1 MEYCE
6 NLINSMNI
14 YCKNLKKFIN
24 AKNVRNLS
32 KSIFRSVPLGPD
44 QVLLRG
50 AMLRNTRWVFG
61 VVIYTGHDTKL
72 MQNNTTTAPLKRSTL
87 DRLTNTQI
95 LMLFFILL
103 LLCLLSSIFNI
114 LWTKANSDGLWYLG
128 LNGKLTYFLIL
139 K

>member
-1 MEYCE
+1 MYIS
-6 NLINSMNI
+6 L
-14 YCKNLKKFIN
+14 
-24 AKNVRNLS
+24 
-32 KSIFRSVPLGPD
+32 FRPVALGPD
-44 QVLLRG
+44 QVLPRG

-103 LLCLLSSIFNI
+103 LLCLLSAIFNV
-114 LWTKANSDGLWYLG
+114 LWTRANSYGLWYLG
-128 LNGKLTYFLIL
+128 LQGEKLAYFLNFL
-139 K
+139 EDDHKTK

>member
-139 K
+139 

>member
-1 MEYCE
+1 MQ
-6 NLINSMNI
+6 
-14 YCKNLKKFIN
+14 
-24 AKNVRNLS
+24 KNVRN

-139 K
+139 L

>member
-1 MEYCE
+1 MYVP
-6 NLINSMNI
+6 
-14 YCKNLKKFIN
+14 F
-24 AKNVRNLS
+24 
-32 KSIFRSVPLGPD
+32 FRSVALGPD

-87 DRLTNTQI
+87 DRMTNTQI

-103 LLCLLSSIFNI
+103 LLCLLSAIFNV
-114 LWTKANSDGLWYLG
+114 LWTKAHSYGLWYLG
-128 LNGKLTYFLIL
+128 LQGEKLTYFLNFL
-139 K
+139 KDSDETK